1 MFDLDMFKQSSATGE
16 VSTKVIPCEPG
27 EYPGII
33 TRFEV
38 DVTNP
43 KEGKAPQPF
52 LNVYWKIDDV
62 GQVQHTGRDPLVV
75 RQTIWLDATADGR
88 GLDMGVGKNIG
99 LGRLRVALGQ
109 DDPNRPWTFDMLT
122 GGVAKVKVVN
132 IPDKKDPE
140 NLGPYDNVTA
150 VTKL

>member
-1 MFDLDMFKQSSATGE
+1 MFDLDMFKQSTATGE

-27 EYPGII
+27 EYPAII
-33 TRFEV
+33 SRHEV

-43 KEGKAPQPF
+43 KDGKAPQPF
-52 LNVYWKIDDV
+52 LNLFWKIDDV
-62 GQVQHTGRDPLVV
+62 GQVQHTGRDPLTV

-88 GLDMGVGKNIG
+88 GLDMAPGKNIG

-109 DDPNRPWTFDMLT
+109 DDPTRPWSFDMLDS
-122 GGVAKVKVVN
+122 GVAKVKVVN
-132 IPDKKDPE
+132 EPDKKDPDTV
-140 NLGPYDNVTA
+140 YDRITA